1 MNCEQTYFFFYTFGV
16 DSLQN
21 FIIQNEKKVIETILF
36 GTEKLTILDG
46 KITLLNVK
54 FSLNACKNLSKNE
67 LENLTDTAIFFI
79 LFSYFEISLNFVIL

>member
-1 MNCEQTYFFFYTFGV
+1 MFYTFGF

-21 FIIQNEKKVIETILF
+21 FIIQNEKKVIEKILF

-46 KITLLNVK
+46 KITLLNVA
-54 FSLNACKNLSKNE
+54 FSLNACENLCKNE

-79 LFSYFEISLNFVIL
+79 LFSYLEISLNFVIL